1 MGRYYNGDIDGKF
14 WFGVQSSNDADFFGS
29 TGCEPNYLEYSFSKE
44 EHYEEV
50 CEGVTTCITELGENK
65 EKLDTFFATHE
76 FYNDGELAKETGI
89 LDSEVSDRLMWYAR
103 LRLGEKIKKCLEE
116 QDYCDFQA
124 EL

>member
-14 WFGVQSSNDADFFGS
+14 WFGVQSSDDADFFGS
-29 TGCEPNYLEYSFSKE
+29 TGCEPNYLEYSFNKE
-44 EHYEEV
+44 EHYEQV
-50 CEGVTTCITELGENK
+50 CEGVMTCITELGIWK
-65 EKLDTFFATHE
+65 DKLDAFFGTHE

-89 LDSEVSDRLMWYAR
+89 PDSEVSNYLMWYAR
-103 LRLGEKIKKCLEE
+103 LRLGNKIKNCLEE